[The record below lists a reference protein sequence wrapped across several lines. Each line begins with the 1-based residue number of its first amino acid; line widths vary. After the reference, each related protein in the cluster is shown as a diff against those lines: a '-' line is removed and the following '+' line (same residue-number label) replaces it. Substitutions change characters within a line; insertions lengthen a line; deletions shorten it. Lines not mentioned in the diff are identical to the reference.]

1 MNKNSKC
8 GCYKKCSCNS
18 DGRVAKRS
26 SKISGKGFKHSSNVQ
41 EAKLGSSS
49 NPIHFAIPS
58 QNNDYDVKLNTLFGK
73 HPYRNVLGNYGELKS
88 QGIGVFFNQGM
99 PSNETNVRDLENSN
113 GLDMNMTED
122 RLGFNS
128 NADLDTMFYD
138 DWTHAIPNT
147 AQNDMDRLLYGGDW
161 TNAIPNTAQDDM
173 DRLLYGGD
181 WNSNINSQNDLMNA
195 ILSPNI
201 TLDQIQ
207 DDTAS
212 PLDAFL
218 QPVQNNYLTRDLF
231 PRTPNMKMYLAD
243 EDDEEEIP
251 KEYLDEE
258 DLDEE
263 EEYEVESPM
272 PNEEEDHRWL
282 FYGVMPNFSD
292 LDGVDPNTFT
302 RNRNDYANYI
312 NEVRDYRADELRG
325 AILFKSEGIR
335 GESKSKFERRTK
347 KQLRELYA
355 KVSLFKDYNSRG
367 FEL

>member
-1 MNKNSKC
+1 MNKNSKYRC
-8 GCYKKCSCNS
+8 GCKEQKCSCKRNS
-18 DGRVAKRS
+18 KTSQKYRLK
-26 SKISGKGFKHSSNVQ
+26 

-58 QNNDYDVKLNTLFGK
+58 QNNDYDVKLNTISGK
-73 HPYRNVLGNYGELKS
+73 NPYRNVLGNYGDLKS

-99 PSNETNVRDLENSN
+99 PSNESNVRDLENSN

-128 NADLDTMFYD
+128 NADLDTLFYD
-138 DWTHAIPNT
+138 
-147 AQNDMDRLLYGGDW
+147 DW
-161 TNAIPNTAQDDM
+161 TNAIPNTAQDEI

-195 ILSPNI
+195 ILSPNT

-243 EDDEEEIP
+243 EDDEEEVARSQKSAETGGIP
-251 KEYLDEE
+251 NEYLDKE
-258 DLDEE
+258 DVDEE
-263 EEYEVESPM
+263 EEEEYDVESPM

-282 FYGVMPNFSD
+282 FYGIMPNFPD

-347 KQLRELYA
+347 KSLRELYA